1 MEKQLHIPFSP
12 ICDGWTLQQVDAL
25 LAAQPAALLIDTVN
39 WADYP
44 YCPYAAVRVAYTHE
58 SLYLHFCV
66 EEEGVRAVHTRD
78 LEPVNEDDC
87 VEFFVAN
94 AEGTRYWNFE
104 FNAIGCCNASERISK
119 TEGVRRLSCEERQ
132 SIERYASLGS
142 QPISVREGLQRW
154 TLGVRIPLPLLHILP
169 AMLTDRPAPLVLR
182 GNFYKC
188 GDKTPCPHYLSWAPI
203 ASPVPA
209 FHRPD
214 CFAQLVFD
222 KPITTK

>member
-1 MEKQLHIPFSP
+1 MEKQLRIPFRP
-12 ICDGWTLQQVDAL
+12 DCGGLTLQQADAL

-44 YCPYAAVRVAYTHE
+44 YRPYAAVSAAYTWE
-58 SLYLHFCV
+58 YLYLHFCV
-66 EEEGVRAVHTRD
+66 EEEGVRAVYARD
-78 LEPVNEDDC
+78 LEPVNEDAC

-104 FNAIGCCNASERISK
+104 FNCIGCCNASERISK
-119 TEGVRRLSCEERQ
+119 TEGVRRLSDDERQ
-132 SIERYASLGS
+132 AIGRYASLGG
-142 QPISVREGLQRW
+142 QPFGTRAGLQRW

-169 AMLTDRPAPLVLR
+169 AMLTGGSAPLVLR

-188 GDKTPCPHYLSWAPI
+188 GDKTLCPHYLSWAPV

-222 KPITTK
+222 KPTTTE